1 MAADDHPQAHPSS
14 PFAFAIFRDVW
25 LANLASRFGGL
36 IQSVGASWLMIS
48 LAASPVLVSLVQ
60 TATTLPIML
69 LALVAGALAD
79 TFDRRRLMIVA
90 QVFMLAVSIVLAAC
104 AYAGVMTPWLLLALT
119 FLIGCGAALN
129 GPAWQAS
136 VGEMVPR
143 PVLPA
148 AVALNSMGFNVARST
163 GPAVGGVIV
172 ATAGAAAAF
181 AVNALSYLGLIFVLA
196 RWRPAVA
203 RPSLPRE
210 PLGAAMMAGLRYV
223 AMSPNILSVMIR
235 AAVFGVGA
243 GAVPALMPL
252 MARDLV
258 AGGALTYGLLLG
270 AFGVGAVGG
279 AFFATPLR
287 RRMSS
292 EAIVRAALIAFAVA
306 SVIAAE
312 SRWLPL
318 TMLAL
323 LIGGGGW
330 VMALSTFN
338 VTVQLSAPRWVV
350 ARALALYQMAAFGGM
365 AVGSWFWGMV
375 TERWGVPTALLLSA
389 GVLAL
394 CAAIG
399 LRHALPKAEALNL
412 DPLDRWREPRLPVA
426 LEPRSGPIVVTVAF
440 RIDEADIPAFQAA
453 MVERRRIRL
462 RDGARGWTL
471 LRDLEDRS
479 IWIERYHSPTWT
491 EYVRHNQR
499 RTHTDADIGATLRAL
514 HRGEGPP
521 VVHRMIER
529 EPGHVAHDDM
539 IMAEP
544 LTDPARQS

>member
-1 MAADDHPQAHPSS
+1 MAADNPPTPAPSS

-25 LANLASRFGGL
+25 IANLASRFGGL

-69 LALVAGALAD
+69 FALVAGALAD
-79 TFDRRRLMIVA
+79 TFDRRRLMIIA
-90 QVFMLAVSIVLAAC
+90 QVFMLAVSIALSIFAHLD
-104 AYAGVMTPWLLLALT
+104 MLTPWLLLTLT

-163 GPAVGGVIV
+163 GPAIGGVIV
-172 ATAGAAAAF
+172 ATVGAAAAF
-181 AVNALSYLGLIFVLA
+181 TVNAVSYLGLIFVLA
-196 RWRPAVA
+196 RWRPEVTRSA
-203 RPSLPRE
+203 LPRE
-210 PLGAAMMAGLRYV
+210 PLGAAMVAGVRYV
-223 AMSPNILSVMIR
+223 ALSPNILSVMIR

-258 AGGALTYGLLLG
+258 TGGPLTYGLLLG

-287 RRMSS
+287 ARLSS
-292 EAIVRAALIAFAVA
+292 EGIVRTALIAFAIA
-306 SVIAAE
+306 TVIAAE

-338 VTVQLSAPRWVV
+338 LTVQLSAPRWVV

-365 AVGSWFWGMV
+365 AIGSWVWGMV
-375 TERWGVPTALLLSA
+375 TEAQGVSAALLYSA
-389 GVLAL
+389 VVLVL
-394 CAAIG
+394 CAALG
-399 LRHALPKAEALNL
+399 LRFALPKAEALNL
-412 DPLDRWREPRLPVA
+412 DPLGRWQEPRLPLS
-426 LEPRSGPIVVTVAF
+426 LEPRSGPIVVTVHF
-440 RIDEADIPAFQAA
+440 RIDEADVPAFQAA
-453 MVERRRIRL
+453 MAERRRIRL
-462 RDGARGWTL
+462 RDGARGWSL
-471 LRDLEDRS
+471 LRDLEDPAV
-479 IWIERYHSPTWT
+479 WIERYHSPTWT
-491 EYVRHNQR
+491 DYIRHNQR
-499 RTHTDADIGATLRAL
+499 RTHTDADIGDTLRAL

-529 EPGHVAHDDM
+529 QAGHVAQDD
-539 IMAEP
+539 IVIAEP